1 VKGEKVAVVTNSG
14 GPSILT
20 ADKAEE
26 VGLTIAE
33 PADGVKSQLYEFLP
47 SHCSVSNPID
57 LTVEASEENYLRT
70 IDVLLEQ
77 EYDSVIAINVA
88 TPFLDSYGLA
98 RGISEAAHRHEK
110 PVAAVFMAGRIVES
124 GIEKLREE
132 GIPPFPTGERAAV
145 VLRHMLE
152 FSNRA
157 AREVEGGPSRAAGQ
171 AGGEATRAAR
181 ETGAGPGNT
190 RPKAPLRLCDPVL
203 EPEAVDF
210 LENSGFS
217 FPGHQFVSYD
227 KANMEAA
234 LAKLSFPVVMKVVSP
249 KIIHK
254 SDSGGVM
261 LGLETAEQVHEAFD
275 TMSTTFSGQEF
286 RGVMLYEQVPEA
298 LEIIVG
304 LSRDADF
311 GPVIAVGAGGIYT
324 ELMRDVSLRIAPF
337 SREEAR
343 HMVEELA
350 VYKLLEGFR
359 GKPGL
364 DIEAVVDCVMR
375 LSEVALNYPQIREL
389 DLNPVFVRENGALVG
404 DVRILTR

>member
-1 VKGEKVAVVTNSG
+1 
-14 GPSILT
+14 
-20 ADKAEE
+20 
-26 VGLTIAE
+26 
-33 PADGVKSQLYEFLP
+33 
-47 SHCSVSNPID
+47 
-57 LTVEASEENYLRT
+57 
-70 IDVLLEQ
+70 
-77 EYDSVIAINVA
+77 
-88 TPFLDSYGLA
+88 
-98 RGISEAAHRHEK
+98 
-110 PVAAVFMAGRIVES
+110 
-124 GIEKLREE
+124 
-132 GIPPFPTGERAAV
+132 
-145 VLRHMLE
+145 
-152 FSNRA
+152 
-157 AREVEGGPSRAAGQ
+157 
-171 AGGEATRAAR
+171 
-181 ETGAGPGNT
+181 
-190 RPKAPLRLCDPVL
+190 
-203 EPEAVDF
+203 
-210 LENSGFS
+210 
-217 FPGHQFVSYD
+217 
-227 KANMEAA
+227 
-234 LAKLSFPVVMKVVSP
+234 
-249 KIIHK
+249 
-254 SDSGGVM
+254 
-261 LGLETAEQVHEAFD
+261 
-275 TMSTTFSGQEF
+275 MSTTFSGQEF